1 MAEQEELSSAET
13 EFLALLNRFRD
24 GLDALIASISPKAKT
39 KTKPL
44 ALAPPF
50 RIPGVAVTE
59 LVRPPVGPATLED
72 IVKVLFTIG
81 VKERAYD
88 DWRFST
94 AKQPLTILGGTEDIG
109 HIADISLILPS
120 IDAQID
126 FDTHQIEPNTPVQ
139 SGGTVL
145 RHPARHRRINYK
157 ATSTT
162 LQGTVSYL
170 SYWFVG

>member
-1 MAEQEELSSAET
+1 MAQQEELTGAET
-13 EFLALLNRFRD
+13 ELLALLNRFRD
-24 GLDALIASISPKAKT
+24 GLDALIAGISPKAKI
-39 KTKPL
+39 KPP
-44 ALAPPF
+44 ALAPGF
-50 RIPGVAVTE
+50 RIPGTAVTE

-81 VKERAYD
+81 VKERPYD
-88 DWRFST
+88 EWRFST
-94 AKQPLTILGGTEDIG
+94 AKQPLTILGGSEDIG
-109 HIADISLILPS
+109 HIADISLIIPS

-162 LQGTVSYL
+162 LQGTVSYF
-170 SYWFVG
+170 SYWFVN